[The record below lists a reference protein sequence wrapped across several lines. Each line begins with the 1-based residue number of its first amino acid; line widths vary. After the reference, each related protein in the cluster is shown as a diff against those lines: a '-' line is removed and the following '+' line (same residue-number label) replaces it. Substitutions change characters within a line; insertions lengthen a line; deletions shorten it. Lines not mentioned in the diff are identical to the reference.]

1 MKKILMVIL
10 VLASLLLFAI
20 GCGGSP
26 GSATSVPT
34 ISPTQTS
41 IPVEELFLE
50 LTEPF
55 DESIS
60 SVSRI
65 PVSGK
70 TLPDAVVS
78 INGIIAAVDYQG
90 IFHGEV
96 NLEAGPNIIE
106 IITSD
111 FYGNEKSSILTV
123 IYVAAL
129 PLTVTD
135 PLNNTVV
142 VSQSL
147 TVKGIT
153 NADAVVSINGKV
165 VSVDASGHFSE
176 PVTLEVG
183 PNLIE
188 VLASDFYGNSANVM
202 VTVIY
207 SP

>member
-1 MKKILMVIL
+1 MKKRLLVIL
-10 VLASLLLFAI
+10 TLASLLLLAI

-26 GSATSVPT
+26 GPATSVPT
-34 ISPTQTS
+34 VSPTPTS
-41 IPVEELFLE
+41 IPAEKLFLE
-50 LTEPF
+50 LTEPSG
-55 DESIS
+55 EAIS
-60 SVSRI
+60 NVSRI

-106 IITSD
+106 IVASD

-129 PLTVTD
+129 PLTVTE
-135 PLNNTVV
+135 PLNNAVV
-142 VSQSL
+142 ISPLL

-153 NADAVVSINGKV
+153 NADAVVSINGKI
-165 VSVDASGHFSE
+165 VSVDASGNFSE
-176 PVTLEVG
+176 PVTLEAG